1 MSTLKSFLK
10 KFDTP
15 RYNRRLARLHQE
27 AFGTKE
33 GRELLQDY
41 MTRFHIMGIPDVQTD
56 RERFEQIGAQKVIQ
70 HMLAFTCC
78 NPDDFL
84 GKLQDNFED

>member
-10 KFDTP
+10 KLDMP
-15 RYNRRLARLHQE
+15 RYNRRLARLHQDV
-27 AFGTKE
+27 FGTKE
-33 GRELLQDY
+33 GKELLLDY
-41 MTRFHIMGIPDVQTD
+41 LNRFHIVSIPDVKTD

-70 HMLAFTCC
+70 HMLAYTCC

-84 GKLQDNFED
+84 GKIQDNFED